1 MAKKQNENFY
11 EMLEVDQTATAE
23 EIKRSYYRLSKKY
36 HPDIN
41 PKTANIFREINEAYE
56 TLRDPIS
63 RTLYDAK
70 LKTEDVAYD
79 TNDYYT
85 KASYYKDPKKEPLKS
100 VFEHFTEYRF
110 ETAMSAIWGRNIF
123 LLFGNFMM
131 FATVFTT
138 KVTVSF
144 INLFRTNKYTLDNV
158 PDKFIWRWLR
168 DNVDSSKRTL
178 FTYTI
183 FLLTLVLAKT
193 IYHTFKITYW
203 IFKNIIKY
211 FLIPAAIV
219 ISAMIRSGSL
229 RSKRTMH
236 F

>member
-144 INLFRTNKYTLDNV
+144 INLFPVLTVANRVVTKRTNVSRHTHHPNNV
-158 PDKFIWRWLR
+158 PHHTTSTTYHATVEVQCYVHIELI
-168 DNVDSSKRTL
+168 VSDSE
-178 FTYTI
+178 YG
-183 FLLTLVLAKT
+183 LLLDGDEGL
-193 IYHTFKITYW
+193 
-203 IFKNIIKY
+203 
-211 FLIPAAIV
+211 LICQGT
-219 ISAMIRSGSL
+219 RCKGFE
-229 RSKRTMH
+229 R
-236 F
+236 